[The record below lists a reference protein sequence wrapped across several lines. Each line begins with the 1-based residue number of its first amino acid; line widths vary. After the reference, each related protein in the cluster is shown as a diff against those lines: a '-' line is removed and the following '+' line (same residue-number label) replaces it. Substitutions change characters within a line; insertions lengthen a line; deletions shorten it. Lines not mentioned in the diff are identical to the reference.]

1 MPEHSRAAA
10 EVWSD
15 PAFAEAWLRADPA
28 GPADLLALPRRIAA
42 ALIGHDLATPKLIVD
57 VASGAGAFL
66 SVLLDAFPEARGVWT
81 DASPAML
88 EQARERLGR
97 FGERVEFLLADM
109 AELRAAGVPGDA
121 DVLCTS
127 RASHHLDRTEL
138 HGFYQEAA
146 GLLRPGGW
154 LVNLDHVGPDEDV
167 WDRRYRAVRTR
178 FTGPASARTAHHHR
192 YPLPSVADHLD
203 GYRAA
208 GLTDADVAWKA
219 FYSCLFVGRKG
230 SEASG

>member
-1 MPEHSRAAA
+1 VPEHSRAAA

-15 PAFAEAWLRADPA
+15 PAFAQAWLHADPA
-28 GPADLLALPRRIAA
+28 GQGDLLALPRRMAA
-42 ALIGHDLATPKLIVD
+42 ALIAHELPSPRLVVD

-66 SVLLDAFPEARGVWT
+66 SVLLDAFPEAHGIWT

-88 EQARERLGR
+88 EEARGRLER
-97 FGERVEFLLADM
+97 FGDRVEFLLGDM

-121 DVLCTS
+121 DVLSTS

-138 HGFYQEAA
+138 HGFYREAA

-154 LVNLDHVGPDEDV
+154 LVNLDHIGPDEDV
-167 WDRRYRAVRTR
+167 WDKRYRAVRKQ
-178 FTGPASARTAHHHR
+178 FTGPVSASTAHHHR

-208 GLTDADVAWKA
+208 GVTDADVAWKA
-219 FYSCLFVGRKG
+219 FFSCLFLGRK
-230 SEASG
+230 ESGETG